1 MTLVSMIFFGGI
13 GCLKG
18 AQEAP
23 DLPLAVAP
31 TGTGLALPRG
41 SERVKKTHHMDFYTS
56 LYT

>member
-1 MTLVSMIFFGGI
+1 MILVSKIFLVAI

-31 TGTGLALPRG
+31 TGTGLAHLGGHVGAQNQLPM
-41 SERVKKTHHMDFYTS
+41 HF
-56 LYT
+56 LA